1 MPNIPFMGASFLIT
15 LREGLEVSLVLAI
28 LIGYLVKTGRT
39 NLVRSVWAGAGVAA
53 ALCLVAGVAV
63 HLATNGL
70 HGKGEQ
76 AVEGFIALAAA
87 AVLTWM
93 ILWMHRNARNMGGQL
108 RAKVDEATTATAVVA
123 IAFVAV
129 VREGLETALFL
140 ISAENGGASGTEVVV
155 GGLFGLAVAAV
166 IGVFVYRAGSRV
178 NLRTFF
184 RWTGVLLIF
193 FAAGLV
199 GKAVHELREL
209 FGFETGFLIDPMWT
223 VQSGPLSA
231 DGGATYD
238 FMKGLFGWAADPER
252 IRVIAYFAYLLPV
265 LWLFLRPSKPA
276 AEAPAREAAFAVNTV
291 GSR

>member
-1 MPNIPFMGASFLIT
+1 MGASFLIT

-28 LIGYLVKTGRT
+28 LIGYLVKTGRADR
-39 NLVRSVWAGAGVAA
+39 VRSVWTGAGVAA
-53 ALCLVAGVAV
+53 ALCIVVGLAV
-63 HLATNGL
+63 HLTTDGL

-76 AVEGFIALAAA
+76 AVEGFIAVAAA

-93 ILWMHRNARNMGGQL
+93 ILWMHRNARHMGGQL
-108 RAKVDEATTATAVVA
+108 RAKVDAATTATAVAV

-140 ISAENGGASGTEVVV
+140 ISAENGGTTGTEVVV
-155 GGLFGLAVAAV
+155 GGLLGLAVAAV
-166 IGVFVYRAGSRV
+166 LGVFVYRAGSKV
-178 NLRTFF
+178 DLRTFF

-209 FGFETGFLIDPMWT
+209 FGFESGFLIDPMWT
-223 VQSGPLSA
+223 IQSGPLSA
-231 DGGATYD
+231 EGGATYD
-238 FMKGLFGWAADPER
+238 FMKGLFGWVADPER
-252 IRVIAYFAYLLPV
+252 IRVFAYFAYLVPV
-265 LWLFLRPSKPA
+265 LWMFLRPGRA
-276 AEAPAREAAFAVNTV
+276 AAGAAASTTERVADPV

>member
-1 MPNIPFMGASFLIT
+1 MGASFLIT
-15 LREGLEVSLVLAI
+15 LREGLEISLVLAI
-28 LIGYLVKTGRT
+28 LIGYLVKTGRADR
-39 NLVRSVWAGAGVAA
+39 VRSVWTGAGVAT
-53 ALCLVAGVAV
+53 ALCIVGGIAV

-70 HGKGEQ
+70 HGKSEQ
-76 AVEGFIALAAA
+76 AVEGFIAVAAA
-87 AVLTWM
+87 SVLTWM
-93 ILWMHRNARNMGGQL
+93 ILWMHRNARHMGGQL
-108 RAKVDEATTATAVVA
+108 RARVDEAATSTAVAA

-140 ISAENGGASGTEVVV
+140 ISAENGGASGTDVVV

-166 IGVFVYRAGSRV
+166 LGVFVYRAGSQAD
-178 NLRTFF
+178 LRTFF
-184 RWTGVLLIF
+184 RWTGVMLIF

-209 FGFETGFLIDPMWT
+209 FGFEGGLLFDPMWT
-223 VQSGPLSA
+223 VQSGPLSK
-231 DGGATYD
+231 DGGAVYD

-252 IRVIAYFAYLLPV
+252 IRVVAYFAYLLPV

-276 AEAPAREAAFAVNTV
+276 VAAAPAEERITDTV

>member
-1 MPNIPFMGASFLIT
+1 MPNIVVMGASFLIT

-28 LIGYLVKTGRT
+28 LIGYLVKTGRADR
-39 NLVRSVWAGAGVAA
+39 VRSVWTGAGVAA
-53 ALCLVAGVAV
+53 VLCIVGGIAV

-70 HGKGEQ
+70 HGKSEQ
-76 AVEGFIALAAA
+76 AVEGFIAVAAA
-87 AVLTWM
+87 SVLTWM
-93 ILWMHRNARNMGGQL
+93 ILWMHRNARHMGGQL
-108 RAKVDEATTATAVVA
+108 RAKVDEATTSTAVAV

-166 IGVFVYRAGSRV
+166 LGVFVYRAGSKV
-178 NLRTFF
+178 DLRTFF
-184 RWTGVLLIF
+184 RWTGVMLIF

-223 VQSGPLSA
+223 VQSGPLSK
-231 DGGATYD
+231 DGGAVYD

-252 IRVIAYFAYLLPV
+252 IRVVAYFAYLLPV
-265 LWLFLRPSKPA
+265 LWLFLRPSRPA
-276 AEAPAREAAFAVNTV
+276 VAAAPAEERIADTV

>member
-1 MPNIPFMGASFLIT
+1 MGASFLIT

-28 LIGYLVKTGRT
+28 LIGYLVKTGRADR
-39 NLVRSVWAGAGVAA
+39 VRSVWMGSGIAA
-53 ALCLVAGVAV
+53 ALCLVVGIAV
-63 HLATNGL
+63 HLATDGL
-70 HGKGEQ
+70 HGKSEQ
-76 AVEGFIALAAA
+76 AVEGFIAVAAA
-87 AVLTWM
+87 SVLTWM
-93 ILWMHRNARNMGGQL
+93 ILWMHRNSKTMGSQL
-108 RAKVDEATTATAVVA
+108 RAKVDEAATSTAVAV

-140 ISAENGGASGTEVVV
+140 ISAENDGTSGAQVVT
-155 GGLFGLAVAAV
+155 GGLLGLAVAAV
-166 IGVFVYRAGSRV
+166 LGVFVYRAGSKV

-209 FGFETGFLIDPMWT
+209 FGFESGFLIDPMWT
-223 VQSGPLSA
+223 VESGPLSK

-252 IRVIAYFAYLLPV
+252 IRVFAYFAYLV
-265 LWLFLRPSKPA
+265 LWMFLRPDRPGVAAPA
-276 AEAPAREAAFAVNTV
+276 AEPAREVV